1 MIFFTSVKYR
11 NLNISWNRSLLIT
24 FGKYSGAWKISSVG
38 RYNLVVDLL
47 DNYTYISSTETGI
60 HCLSGGLCDYSILI
74 YTAITAFSLSTKFL
88 LRFPDLLK
96 PYLIVKR
103 LPELD
108 YDSRKGFKRFSLCIM
123 QILLLRSVILERC
136 KISYI
141 EIRP

>member
-1 MIFFTSVKYR
+1 M
-11 NLNISWNRSLLIT
+11 
-24 FGKYSGAWKISSVG
+24 
-38 RYNLVVDLL
+38 DLL
-47 DNYTYISSTETGI
+47 DNYTYISSNETGI
-60 HCLSGGLCDYSILI
+60 HCFSGGLCDYSILI

-108 YDSRKGFKRFSLCIM
+108 YDSRQGFERFSLCIV

-136 KISYI
+136 EISDV
-141 EIRP
+141 EVRPQQRYVSDATYQEFVRYRWERNENSYGVQTSFPMD